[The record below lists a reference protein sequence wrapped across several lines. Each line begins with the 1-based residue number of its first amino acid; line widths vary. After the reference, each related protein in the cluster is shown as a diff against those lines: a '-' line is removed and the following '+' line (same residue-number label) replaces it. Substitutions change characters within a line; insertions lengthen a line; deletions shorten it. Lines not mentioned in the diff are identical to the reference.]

1 MRLLVNSKCGTH
13 EFDGSARRV
22 RVQVVQHNVGVAA
35 VAGGEDDDLEVFAKI
50 LKDFFG
56 VGTDVD
62 SSLDHFS
69 SWKGNG
75 KLNIERRSKGVIA
88 MD

>member
-1 MRLLVNSKCGTH
+1 MLAEQPVLNVFVLRI
-13 EFDGSARRV
+13 E
-22 RVQVVQHNVGVAA
+22 VVQHNVGVAA
-35 VAGGEDDDLEVFAKI
+35 VAGREDDDLEVFAKI

-56 VGTDVD
+56 MGTDVD